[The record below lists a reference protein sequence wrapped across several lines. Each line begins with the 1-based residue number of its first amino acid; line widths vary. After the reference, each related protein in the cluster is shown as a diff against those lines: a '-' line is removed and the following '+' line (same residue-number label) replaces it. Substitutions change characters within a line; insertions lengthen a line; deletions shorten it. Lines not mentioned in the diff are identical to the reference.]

1 MTLSSRNIPSPA
13 SALRHS
19 SPWIVKLARLGYA
32 SKGAVYIVMGF
43 LATEAAFG
51 FGGRTTDTKGALRAI
66 GEASFGKF
74 ALGVTMIGLFGY
86 AVWRLTSA
94 VTDAEGRGSEPKGI
108 ALRVGDALRGLAYGT
123 LAIWTF
129 KFLTARHA
137 GGGNQT
143 RTLTDRVMG
152 MPGGRWVVIAAGL
165 GMIGYA
171 VYQLYRA
178 YSGKFLK
185 RLDLTSA
192 KSELRQGVERAG
204 KFGIAARGVVFGMIG
219 VLLIRAGMTYDPSK
233 AGGIRESLNA
243 LAREPMGR
251 ILYGGVALGL
261 IAFGVFE
268 IATARYRV
276 MRAV

>member
-1 MTLSSRNIPSPA
+1 MTISRQDIPSPA
-13 SALRHS
+13 GAIRRS
-19 SPWIVKLARLGYA
+19 SPWIVKLGRLGYA
-32 SKGAVYIVMGF
+32 SKGAVYVVMGF

-51 FGGRTTDTKGALRAI
+51 FGGRTTDSKGALRAI
-66 GEASFGKF
+66 GDASFGKF

-86 AVWRLTSA
+86 AVWRLASA

-108 ALRVGDALRGLAYGT
+108 ALRIGDALRGLAYGS
-123 LAIWTF
+123 LGVWTF

-152 MPGGRWVVIAAGL
+152 MPGGRWMVIAAGL
-165 GMIGYA
+165 GIIAYA
-171 VYQLYRA
+171 IYQLYRA

-192 KSELRQGVERAG
+192 NSEVRNAVERAG
-204 KFGIAARGVVFGMIG
+204 KFGIAARGIVFGMIG
-219 VLLIRAGMTYDPSK
+219 VLLIRAGLTYDPSK
-233 AGGIRESLNA
+233 AGGIRESLDA

-261 IAFGVFE
+261 IAFGLFE